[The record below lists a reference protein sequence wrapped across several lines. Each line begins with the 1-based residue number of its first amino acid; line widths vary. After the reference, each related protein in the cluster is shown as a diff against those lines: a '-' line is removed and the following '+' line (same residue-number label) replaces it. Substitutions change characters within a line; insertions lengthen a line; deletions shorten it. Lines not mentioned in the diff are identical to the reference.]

1 MPNAFAEPKEHRE
14 KEPPFPATVRIAG
27 NVLIVFGILVLIFCV
42 RVLVLGR
49 VTRTAD
55 EGPVVILLLIVA
67 VGGIFFILAGRQ
79 TLRGKVGDT
88 LGIANW
94 SIVIGLWPKTGGV
107 AAFVEHYAI
116 GNQTGDNVLINPAIL
131 WGLTVSGI
139 ALTLAGILALVG
151 RNEYLEWRRWQKNRT
166 TGKGQ

>member
-67 VGGIFFILAGRQ
+67 VGGIFLYSRVGKPCGARWETPSGSQIGRSLLACGPRQ
-79 TLRGKVGDT
+79 AVLRPLSNT
-88 LGIANW
+88 
-94 SIVIGLWPKTGGV
+94 T
-107 AAFVEHYAI
+107 
-116 GNQTGDNVLINPAIL
+116 
-131 WGLTVSGI
+131 
-139 ALTLAGILALVG
+139 
-151 RNEYLEWRRWQKNRT
+151 RLETKRET
-166 TGKGQ
+166 TF